1 MSSDKAGKKLRLHK
15 ETLVNLSDASLSQVA
30 GGNGDSAGIICVFSI
45 LIICGDSIIC
55 SVLAGACEND
65 NGDSSGGSSSNSG
78 LR

>member
-1 MSSDKAGKKLRLHK
+1 MSSDKVGKKLRLHK

-30 GGNGDSAGIICVFSI
+30 GGNGDSAGVICVFSI

-55 SVLAGACEND
+55 SVLAGACNND
-65 NGDSSGGSSSNSG
+65 NGDSGSSRSN